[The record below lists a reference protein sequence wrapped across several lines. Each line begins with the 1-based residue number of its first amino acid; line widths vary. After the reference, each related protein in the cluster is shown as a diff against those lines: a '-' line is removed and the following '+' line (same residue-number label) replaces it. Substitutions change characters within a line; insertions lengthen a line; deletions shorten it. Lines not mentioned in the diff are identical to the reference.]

1 MSTVTHINP
10 PELANNSAF
19 SQGTVLETGR
29 MLFVGGQNGTDGEG
43 KIEGDLY
50 AQSKQALRNVLS
62 VLAAAGA
69 TQADVV
75 RLGIY
80 VVGEV
85 DFHAAYQA
93 AREIWGDHPTAITG
107 MKVAGLGR
115 PEALIEIEAIAAL
128 K

>member
-10 PELANNSAF
+10 PELAYNPAF
-19 SQGTVLETGR
+19 SQGTVLEAGR
-29 MLFVGGQNGTDGEG
+29 MLFVGGQNGTDSSG
-43 KIEGDLY
+43 KIEGDLL

-69 TQADVV
+69 DQLDVA

-80 VVGEV
+80 VTGEV
-85 DFHAAYQA
+85 DFRAAYEA
-93 AREIWGDHPTAITG
+93 AREVWGDHPTAITVLR
-107 MKVAGLGR
+107 VAGLGR
-115 PEALIEIEAIAAL
+115 PEALVEIEAVAAL

>member
-1 MSTVTHINP
+1 MATVTHVNP
-10 PELANNSAF
+10 EDLHRNPAF
-19 SQGTVLETGR
+19 SQGTIVETGR
-29 MLFVGGQNGTDGEG
+29 MLIVGGQNGTDGEG
-43 KIEGDLY
+43 KITGDLY
-50 AQSKQALRNVLS
+50 EQSKQALRNLLS

-69 TQADVV
+69 TQEEVA

-85 DFHAAYQA
+85 DFLAAYQA
-93 AREIWGDHPTAITG
+93 AREVWGDHPTAITA

>member
-1 MSTVTHINP
+1 MATLTHVNP
-10 PELANNSAF
+10 EDLHHNPAF
-19 SQGTVLETGR
+19 SQGTIIETGR
-29 MLFVGGQNGTDGEG
+29 MLIVGGQNGTDGDG
-43 KIEGDLY
+43 KIAGDLY
-50 AQSKQALRNVLS
+50 EQSKQALRNVLS

-69 TQADVV
+69 TQADVA

-93 AREIWGDHPTAITG
+93 AREVWGDHPTAITG